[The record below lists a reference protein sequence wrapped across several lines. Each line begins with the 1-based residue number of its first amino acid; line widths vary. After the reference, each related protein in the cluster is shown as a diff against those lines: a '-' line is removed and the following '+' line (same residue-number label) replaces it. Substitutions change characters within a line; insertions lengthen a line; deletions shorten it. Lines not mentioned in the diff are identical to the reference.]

1 MRFTPTNDNLVVQLA
16 PDEVALL
23 VRSAVALLVP
33 RYTKKV
39 YLLADPESLLAPAQ
53 DGLAVVKPGSEPSNF
68 LQSFRLLLREGE
80 LVLVS
85 SQQRRFTRSEWRSF
99 AEALASAT

>member
-1 MRFTPTNDNLVVQLA
+1 VRFTPTKDNLVVQLA
-16 PDEVALL
+16 PNEAASL
-23 VRSAVALLVP
+23 VRKAVALLVP

-39 YLLADPESLLAPAQ
+39 YFLAESQSLFAQAQ

-68 LQSFRLLLREGE
+68 LHSFRLLLREGE

-85 SQQRRFTRSEWRSF
+85 SQQHRFTQSEWRGF